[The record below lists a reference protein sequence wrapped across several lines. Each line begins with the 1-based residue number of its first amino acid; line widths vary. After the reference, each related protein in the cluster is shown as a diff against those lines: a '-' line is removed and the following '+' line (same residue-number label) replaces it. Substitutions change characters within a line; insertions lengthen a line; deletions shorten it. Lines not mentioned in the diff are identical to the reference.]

1 MKSVEYKKEAIAI
14 TANENERIA
23 VAQGIE
29 MINAE
34 ELIHHDSTVVI
45 SPNWVNSKKPDPS
58 SGVTVGTDTF
68 SFMLQ
73 WIKKKKPKR
82 MIVGSG
88 SGNGDTTGVMKAL
101 GYDRI
106 IKEEGFE
113 FIDFNIGP
121 YMEIELN
128 HSKPKKIKVN
138 EIMKEMTVFI
148 SFTQLKFHEEATMS
162 AAIKN
167 MALTWP
173 STEEQGA
180 PKKNLGIHEDLHGF
194 ISAMAEKVP
203 VHLSVVSGNPAM
215 VGTGPTKGIPKHT
228 GIVICGNNPVGTDAV
243 CARLLGFKPQAIHYL
258 YLLSQKGIGE
268 SDVSKL
274 NIMGLSIQEA
284 ENLFSQKVYG
294 ESIVVDSE

>member
-1 MKSVEYKKEAIAI
+1 MEYKNKDIAI
-14 TANENERIA
+14 MANENERIA
-23 VAQGIE
+23 VSQGL
-29 MINAE
+29 
-34 ELIHHDSTVVI
+34 ELIKADELIQNSSTVVI
-45 SPNWVNSKKPDPS
+45 SPNWVNSKKPSSS

-82 MIVGSG
+82 MIVASG
-88 SGNGDTTGVMKAL
+88 SGNGDTPGVMKAL

-113 FIDFNIGP
+113 FVDFNTGP
-121 YMEIELN
+121 YIDMELN
-128 HSKPKKIKVN
+128 HSRPNKIKVN
-138 EIMKEMTVFI
+138 QIMKEMTIYI

-162 AAIKN
+162 GAIKN

-173 STEEQGA
+173 SAEEQGT

-194 ISAMAEKVP
+194 ICAMAEKVP
-203 VHLSVVSGNPAM
+203 IHLSVVSANPAM

-228 GIVICGNNPVGTDAV
+228 GIVICGNNPVGTDSV
-243 CARLLGFKPQAIHYL
+243 CARLLGYKPQAIHYL
-258 YLLSQKGIGE
+258 YLLSQKKIGE
-268 SDVSKL
+268 SDINKL